1 MNNNFRNSKA
11 MKRYSISTVI
21 LFLFCFLLPGFAQQT
36 KTLTL
41 LQTSDT
47 HSRIE
52 PIDAH
57 ADNKYAGMGGFVRR
71 ATMLDQ
77 FRKDNSNVLVFDCG
91 DFSQG
96 TPYYN
101 LFKGEVEMKMLNLMR
116 YDAATIG
123 NHEFDFGLENMARL
137 FKMADFPIVCANYGM
152 EGTVLE
158 GLVKPYIILERD
170 GLKIGVFG
178 LGAKMEG
185 LVQADKCEG
194 VVFKD
199 PVLVANEV
207 AAKLKEVEGCDVVVC
222 LSHLGIKEDE
232 MLVHQTRNIDVV
244 LGGHSHT
251 FMQEPVV
258 FPNIDGKGIPVSHT
272 GKNGIYVGK
281 IDLTFER

>member
-1 MNNNFRNSKA
+1 
-11 MKRYSISTVI
+11 MKRFRLSIAICLLLCVA
-21 LFLFCFLLPGFAQQT
+21 LPGLAQHTT

-52 PIDAH
+52 PVDAH
-57 ADNKYAGMGGFVRR
+57 AADKYAGMGGFVRR
-71 ATMLDQ
+71 VTLLDR
-77 FRKDNSNVLVFDCG
+77 FRENNPDVLVFDCG

-101 LFKGEVEMKMLNLMR
+101 LFKGEVEVKMLNLMK
-116 YDAATIG
+116 YDAAAIG

-137 FKMADFPIVCANYGM
+137 FKMADFPIVCSNYGT

-158 GLVKPYIILERD
+158 GLVKPYVVLERG

-199 PVLVANEV
+199 PIAVANEV
-207 AAKLKEVEGCDVVVC
+207 AAKLKNEEGCDAVVC

-251 FMQEPVV
+251 FMQEPV
-258 FPNIDGKGIPVSHT
+258 FFQNLDGKSIPVSHT
-272 GKNGIYVGK
+272 GKNGIFVGK

>member
-1 MNNNFRNSKA
+1 
-11 MKRYSISTVI
+11 MKRYQLSITI
-21 LFLFCFLLPGFAQQT
+21 FFLLCALLPGFAQQT

-52 PIDAH
+52 PIDVH
-57 ADNKYAGMGGFVRR
+57 AADKYAGMGGFVRR
-71 ATMLDQ
+71 AALLDQ
-77 FRKDNSNVLVFDCG
+77 FRENNPDVLVFDCG

-101 LFKGEVEMKMLNLMR
+101 LFKGEVEIKMLNLMK

-158 GLVKPYIILERD
+158 GLVKPYVILERD

-199 PVLVANEV
+199 PVPVANEV
-207 AAKLKEVEGCDVVVC
+207 AVKLKDVEGCDAVVC

-232 MLVHQTRNIDVV
+232 MLVHQTRNIAVV

-251 FMQEPVV
+251 FMQEPV
-258 FPNIDGKGIPVSHT
+258 FFQNLDGESIPVSHT
-272 GKNGIYVGK
+272 GKNGIFVGK
-281 IDLTFER
+281 IDLTFERE

>member
-1 MNNNFRNSKA
+1 
-11 MKRYSISTVI
+11 MKRYQLSITI
-21 LFLFCFLLPGFAQQT
+21 FFLLCALLPGFAQQT

-52 PIDAH
+52 PIDVH
-57 ADNKYAGMGGFVRR
+57 AADKYAGMGGFVRR
-71 ATMLDQ
+71 AALLDQ
-77 FRKDNSNVLVFDCG
+77 FRENNPDVLVFDCG

-101 LFKGEVEMKMLNLMR
+101 LFKGEVEIKMLNLMK

-152 EGTVLE
+152 EGTALE
-158 GLVKPYIILERD
+158 GLVKPYVILERD

-199 PVLVANEV
+199 PVSVANEV
-207 AAKLKEVEGCDVVVC
+207 AAKLKDMEGCDAVVC

-251 FMQEPVV
+251 FMEKPA
-258 FPNIDGKGIPVSHT
+258 FCLNAEGKSIPVLHT
-272 GKNGIYVGK
+272 GRSGIFVGEL
-281 IDLTFER
+281 DLTLTKE

>member
-1 MNNNFRNSKA
+1 
-11 MKRYSISTVI
+11 
-21 LFLFCFLLPGFAQQT
+21 
-36 KTLTL
+36 
-41 LQTSDT
+41 
-47 HSRIE
+47 
-52 PIDAH
+52 
-57 ADNKYAGMGGFVRR
+57 
-71 ATMLDQ
+71 
-77 FRKDNSNVLVFDCG
+77 
-91 DFSQG
+91 
-96 TPYYN
+96 
-101 LFKGEVEMKMLNLMR
+101 MLNLMK

-152 EGTVLE
+152 EGTALE
-158 GLVKPYIILERD
+158 GLVKPYVILERD

-199 PVLVANEV
+199 PVPVANEV
-207 AAKLKEVEGCDVVVC
+207 AAKLKDMEGCDAVVC

-251 FMQEPVV
+251 FMQEPV
-258 FPNIDGKGIPVSHT
+258 FFQNLDGEPIPVSHT
-272 GKNGIYVGK
+272 GKNGIFVGK
-281 IDLTFER
+281 IDLTFERE

>member
-1 MNNNFRNSKA
+1 
-11 MKRYSISTVI
+11 MKRYQLSITI
-21 LFLFCFLLPGFAQQT
+21 FFLLCALLPGFAQQT

-52 PIDAH
+52 PIDVH
-57 ADNKYAGMGGFVRR
+57 AADKYAGMGGFVRR
-71 ATMLDQ
+71 AALLDQ
-77 FRKDNSNVLVFDCG
+77 FRENNPDVLVFDCG

-101 LFKGEVEMKMLNLMR
+101 LFKGEVEIKMLNLMK

-137 FKMADFPIVCANYGM
+137 FKMADFPVVCANYDVT
-152 EGTVLE
+152 GTVLE
-158 GLVKPYIILERD
+158 GLVKPYVVLNRD
-170 GLKIGVFG
+170 GMKIGVFG
-178 LGAKMEG
+178 LSPKMEG

-199 PVLVANEV
+199 PVPVANEV
-207 AAKLKEVEGCDVVVC
+207 AAKLKDVEGCDAVVC

-251 FMQEPVV
+251 FMQEPV
-258 FPNIDGKGIPVSHT
+258 FFQNLDGESIPVSHT
-272 GKNGIYVGK
+272 GKNGIFVGK
-281 IDLTFER
+281 IDLTFERE

>member
-1 MNNNFRNSKA
+1 
-11 MKRYSISTVI
+11 MKRYQLSITI
-21 LFLFCFLLPGFAQQT
+21 FFLLCALLPGFAQQT

-52 PIDAH
+52 PIDVH
-57 ADNKYAGMGGFVRR
+57 AADKYAGMGGFVRR
-71 ATMLDQ
+71 AALLDQ
-77 FRKDNSNVLVFDCG
+77 FRENNPDVLVFDCG

-101 LFKGEVEMKMLNLMR
+101 LFKGEVEIKMLNLMK

-123 NHEFDFGLENMARL
+123 NHEFDFGLDNMARL
-137 FKMADFPIVCANYGM
+137 FRMADFPVVCANYDVT
-152 EGTVLE
+152 GTVLE
-158 GLVKPYIILERD
+158 GLVKPYVVLNRD
-170 GLKIGVFG
+170 GMKIGVFG
-178 LGAKMEG
+178 LSPKMEG

-199 PVLVANEV
+199 PVPVANEV
-207 AAKLKEVEGCDVVVC
+207 AAKLKDVEGCDAVVC

-251 FMQEPVV
+251 FMQEPV
-258 FPNIDGKGIPVSHT
+258 FFQNLDGESIPVSHT
-272 GKNGIYVGK
+272 GKNGIFVGK
-281 IDLTFER
+281 IDLTFERE

>member
-1 MNNNFRNSKA
+1 
-11 MKRYSISTVI
+11 MKRYQLSITI
-21 LFLFCFLLPGFAQQT
+21 FFLLCALLPGFAQQT

-52 PIDAH
+52 PIDVH
-57 ADNKYAGMGGFVRR
+57 AADKYAGMGGFVRR
-71 ATMLDQ
+71 AALLDQ
-77 FRKDNSNVLVFDCG
+77 FRENTPDVLVFDCG

-96 TPYYN
+96 TPYYT
-101 LFKGEVEMKMLNLMR
+101 LFKGEVEIKMLNLMK

-158 GLVKPYIILERD
+158 GLVKPYVILERD

-199 PVLVANEV
+199 PVPVANEV
-207 AAKLKEVEGCDVVVC
+207 AAKLKDVEGCDAVVC

-251 FMQEPVV
+251 FMQEPV
-258 FPNIDGKGIPVSHT
+258 FFQNLDGESIPVSHT
-272 GKNGIYVGK
+272 GKNGIFVGK
-281 IDLTFER
+281 IDLTFERE

>member
-1 MNNNFRNSKA
+1 
-11 MKRYSISTVI
+11 MKRYKISVTI
-21 LFLFCFLLPGFAQQT
+21 LFLMCVLLPGLAQQT

-52 PIDAH
+52 PIDKH
-57 ADNKYAGMGGFVRR
+57 AADKYAGMGGFVRR
-71 ATMLDQ
+71 ATMLDR
-77 FRKDNSNVLVFDCG
+77 FRKDNPNVLLFDCG

-101 LFKGEVEMKMLNLMR
+101 LFKGEVEVEMLNLMK
-116 YDAATIG
+116 YDAVTIG

-137 FKMADFPIVCANYGM
+137 FKMADFPIVCSNYGV

-185 LVQADKCEG
+185 LVQADKCVG
-194 VVFKD
+194 VAFKD
-199 PVLVANEV
+199 PVLVANEI
-207 AAKLKEVEGCDVVVC
+207 AAMLKETEGCDAVVC
-222 LSHLGIKEDE
+222 LSHLGVKEDE

-251 FMQEPVV
+251 FQKEPVV
-258 FPNIDGKGIPVSHT
+258 FPNLDGKDVPVSHT
-272 GKNGIYVGK
+272 GKNGICVGK
-281 IDLTFER
+281 VDLNFERLK

>member
-1 MNNNFRNSKA
+1 
-11 MKRYSISTVI
+11 MKRYKISVTL
-21 LFLFCFLLPGFAQQT
+21 LFLLCVLLPGLAQQN

-52 PIDAH
+52 PVDKH
-57 ADNKYAGMGGFVRR
+57 AADKYAGMGGFVRR
-71 ATMLDQ
+71 AAMLHQ
-77 FRKDNSNVLVFDCG
+77 FRKDNPNVLLFDCG

-101 LFKGEVEMKMLNLMR
+101 LFKGEVEVEMLNLMK
-116 YDAATIG
+116 YDAVTIG
-123 NHEFDFGLENMARL
+123 NHEFDFGLDNMARL
-137 FKMADFPIVCANYGM
+137 FKMADFPIVCANYVV

-158 GLVKPYIILERD
+158 GLVKPYVILERD

-185 LVQADKCEG
+185 LVQADKCAG
-194 VVFKD
+194 VAFKD
-199 PVLVANEV
+199 PVLVANEIAV
-207 AAKLKEVEGCDVVVC
+207 MLKETEGCDAVVC
-222 LSHLGIKEDE
+222 LSHLGVKEDE

-251 FMQEPVV
+251 FRDEPAV
-258 FPNIDGKGIPVSHT
+258 FPNLDGKDVPVSHT

-281 IDLTFER
+281 VDLNFERLK

>member
-1 MNNNFRNSKA
+1 
-11 MKRYSISTVI
+11 MKRYKLSLTL
-21 LFLFCFLLPGFAQQT
+21 LFLLCSLLPGYAQHT

-52 PIDAH
+52 PIDSH
-57 ADNKYAGMGGFVRR
+57 AADKYAGMGGFVRR

-77 FRKDNSNVLVFDCG
+77 LRRENPNVLLFDCG

-101 LFKGEVEMKMLNLMR
+101 LFKGEVEVEMLNLMK

-123 NHEFDFGLENMARL
+123 NHEFDFGLDNMARL
-137 FKMADFPIVCANYGM
+137 FKMARFPIVCANYGV

-158 GLVKPYIILERD
+158 GLVKPYVILERN

-194 VVFKD
+194 VEFKD
-199 PVLVANEV
+199 PVLVANEI
-207 AAKLKEVEGCDVVVC
+207 AAKLKEVDGCDAVVC
-222 LSHLGIKEDE
+222 LSHLGVKEDE
-232 MLVHQTRNIDVV
+232 MLVHQTRHIDVV

-251 FMQEPVV
+251 FMKEPAL
-258 FPNIDGKGIPVSHT
+258 FPNVDGKDIPVSHT

-281 IDLTFER
+281 VELNFERE